1 LIELN
6 MHYMLAIVG
15 ILIALA
21 GCATSPTPPESA
33 RPVPAS
39 RIHAP
44 GMLGFGAAQGQ
55 LVVTRDT
62 GFSGSGCSIRIHL
75 DAAPVADFRP
85 GETLT
90 VGVEPGEHVISAK
103 AVEAIC
109 PGTVSEAAVK
119 IESGKSKR
127 YRIAINPSM
136 DLVLQPTAF

>member
-1 LIELN
+1 MRMRYIWACTAGV
-6 MHYMLAIVG
+6 AI
-15 ILIALA
+15 LA

-39 RIHAP
+39 RLHAP
-44 GMLGFGAAQGQ
+44 GMLSIGAAQGQ

-75 DAAPVADFRP
+75 NAAPIADFRP
-85 GETLT
+85 GETLS
-90 VGVEPGEHVISAK
+90 VGVEPGEHIISAK
-103 AVEAIC
+103 AVEGIC

-119 IESGKSKR
+119 IEAGKSKR